1 MKLLS
6 WLIAITLALHSATLG
21 KANVLYSL
29 NATLPWIPK
38 DSTSV
43 DGSIVVNGTYYL
55 SDRSNGLVHIIDL
68 ATSTELGRITGF
80 VGASIINGTIN
91 KPTSGPNGL
100 LYIPGRNE
108 LYAGDGDGSVKV
120 VDLNSNTIVAK
131 IPLGISKR
139 ADEMTYDANQQIA
152 IVTGP
157 DDDIAVLA
165 FITVADRKLVQK
177 ISFPNA
183 TNGIEK
189 AFWNPADGS
198 VYVSV
203 PETNANPGGEID
215 VIETHTFTTTRIMP
229 VTNCSQHGIVFGPKP
244 QLLLGCSQDAILADS
259 VGYTLIID
267 FTTGNTIYTVN
278 GIGGSDAVTYNP
290 TLNLYYVAAY
300 QYQVGGSATGAP
312 DPQVGI
318 IDAATGMLIQTIKS
332 DNITAQTIAVDPQS
346 NKLIFPISAKGIS
359 IFDVVSGTTTGNIS
373 TTRGTTTATAPTS
386 TSSSGPTPAVVTTGA
401 ANRASGSLS
410 TFLGFLIAVAFVGG
424 LS

>member
-1 MKLLS
+1 MKPFS
-6 WLIAITLALHSATLG
+6 QLIAITLALHSATLG

-29 NATLPWIPK
+29 NATLPWSPK
-38 DSTSV
+38 NPTSV
-43 DGSIVVNGTYYL
+43 DVSIVVNGTYYL
-55 SDRSNGLVHIIDL
+55 SDRSNGLVHIVDL
-68 ATSTELGRITGF
+68 ATSTELGRIAGF
-80 VGASIINGTIN
+80 VGATIINGTIN

-100 LYIPGRNE
+100 LYVPGRNE
-108 LYAGDGDGSVKV
+108 LYVGDGDGTVKV
-120 VDLNSNTIVAK
+120 VDLSSNTIVAK
-131 IPLGISKR
+131 IPLGFSNR
-139 ADEMTYDANQQIA
+139 ADEMTYDANRQIA
-152 IVTGP
+152 IVSGP

-189 AFWNPADGS
+189 PFWNPADGS

-215 VIETHTFTTTRIMP
+215 VIETHTFKTTRIMP

-267 FTTGNTIYTVN
+267 FITGNTIYTVN
-278 GIGGSDAVTYNP
+278 GIGGSDGVAYNP

-332 DNITAQTIAVDPQS
+332 DNMTAQTVAVDPQT

-359 IFDVVSGTTTGNIS
+359 IFDVAGTTTGNIS
-373 TTRGTTTATAPTS
+373 TTGGPTTATTPTS
-386 TSSSGPTPAVVTTGA
+386 TSSSGPTPPVITSA

-410 TFLGFLIAVAFVGG
+410 TYLGFLVAIAFAGS
-424 LS
+424 LA

>member
-6 WLIAITLALHSATLG
+6 RLIAITLTLHSATLG

-29 NATLPWIPK
+29 NATLPWIPQN
-38 DSTSV
+38 STSV

-55 SDRSNGLVHIIDL
+55 SDRSNGLVHIVDL

-80 VGASIINGTIN
+80 VGATIINGTID

-108 LYAGDGDGSVKV
+108 LYVGDGDGSVKV
-120 VDLNSNTIVAK
+120 VDLSSNTIMAK

-152 IVTGP
+152 IVSGP

-165 FITVADRKLVQK
+165 FITVADRKLVHK

-189 AFWNPADGS
+189 PFWNPADGS

-203 PETNANPGGEID
+203 PETNANSGGEID
-215 VIETHTFTTTRIMP
+215 VIETHTFTTTRIIP
-229 VTNCSQHGIVFGPKP
+229 VANCSQHGIVFGPKP

-259 VGYTLIID
+259 VGYILIID

-300 QYQVGGSATGAP
+300 QYHVGGSATGAP

-332 DNITAQTIAVDPQS
+332 DNITSQTIAVDPQT
-346 NKLIFPISAKGIS
+346 NKLIFPIAAKGIS
-359 IFDVVSGTTTGNIS
+359 IFDVVISPTGRTTTTI
-373 TTRGTTTATAPTS
+373 TPTS
-386 TSSSGPTPAVVTTGA
+386 TSSSGPTTAVVTTSA
-401 ANRASGSLS
+401 ADRASGSLS
-410 TFLGFLIAVAFVGG
+410 TFLGFLIAVAVAFVGG
-424 LS
+424 LA